1 MTLAAT
7 VLVPTH
13 DHGLT
18 LLRSV
23 RSALRQTVEELEVFV
38 VGDGV
43 PDETRDVMKA
53 LIASDAR
60 VRFFDNPKGARHGEL
75 HRHAA
80 LQEARGEIV
89 CYLSDDD
96 LWLPGHVAEMQ
107 ALLAENDFA
116 HAPTLSFHA
125 DGRPEQRRVDLSLEA
140 NRALLLAGDVGVP
153 LSFAAHTLALYRRLP
168 AGWHPAPEGT
178 FTDLYMWQQVL
189 SVPDCRVVSGKQPTV
204 LNFPSSTRRD
214 WSEEERLAELDGW
227 FERLS
232 DPTLPWELAQRGADA
247 LAVEIAQL
255 DDEIAQLD
263 DELRAAQANVVEADR
278 DRSHLLDAI
287 DRLTDAL
294 RIADEDRALLLS
306 LRESDRLRGL

>member
-1 MTLAAT
+1 M
-7 VLVPTH
+7 
-13 DHGLT
+13 
-18 LLRSV
+18 
-23 RSALRQTVEELEVFV
+23 FV

-140 NRALLLAGDVGVP
+140 NRALLLAGEVGVP

-189 SVPDCRVVSGKQPTV
+189 SVPDCRAVSGKQPTV

-214 WSEEERLAELDGW
+214 WSEEERLAELDDW

-247 LAVEIAQL
+247 LAA
-255 DDEIAQLD
+255 EIAQLD
-263 DELRAAQANVVEADR
+263 DELRATQANVVEADR

-287 DRLTDAL
+287 DRLTEAL

-306 LRESDRLRGL
+306 LLESDRLRGR